1 MKKNSLT
8 LSLPEWIDDFL
19 KQYQFPLVSNE
30 ERMRFV
36 LKLTLQ
42 NIEKTTGGPFGA
54 AVSVSY
60 THLTLPTIY
69 SV

>member
-42 NIEKTTGGPFGA
+42 NIEKTTGDPLAQQSLKGNQDNWFRSG
-54 AVSVSY
+54 
-60 THLTLPTIY
+60 
-69 SV
+69 

>member
-36 LKLTLQ
+36 LKLPCKISKNNRGTLWR
-42 NIEKTTGGPFGA
+42 
-54 AVSVSY
+54 SS
-60 THLTLPTIY
+60 L
-69 SV
+69 